1 MNRVS
6 ILFSLIIT
14 SIIAILFCLIILF
27 TKSVF
32 FENSNNLI
40 FLIFSLFFLF
50 FIIMISTN
58 ILIGKFVKS
67 KIDDLY
73 SAFNSS
79 GIPIETD
86 EVKSDSKKLVKSIQQ
101 FADDSN
107 IKIKLMEQKEN
118 FRREFIGNLA
128 HELKTPL
135 FTVQGYVYTIL
146 DGLIDSKKEIKS
158 YLKKSLK
165 GINRLEEIINDLDT
179 ITKIES
185 GSARLKITSF
195 DLNELITDVFDML
208 EPKSKKKQISLTLE
222 NSGTVNLVNGDI
234 KSIRQVLTN
243 LVDNSLKYGI
253 KGGTTEILINNIS
266 DDKVLVRVI
275 DNGKGI
281 TENHLPRVFER
292 FYRVDEN
299 RSRSEGGSG
308 LGLAIVKHIIE
319 AHNEQIYV
327 ESTEGIGSEFAFTLK
342 KSI

>member
-6 ILFSLIIT
+6 ILFSLILT

-32 FENSNNLI
+32 FENSNNLF
-40 FLIFSLFFLF
+40 FLIFSLFLLF

-67 KIDDLY
+67 KIEDLY

-86 EVKSDSKKLVKSIQQ
+86 EVKKDSKKLIKSIQQ

-185 GSARLKITSF
+185 GSASLKITSF
-195 DLNELITDVFDML
+195 DLNELIIDVFDML
-208 EPKSKKKQISLTLE
+208 ERKSKKKRISLTLE
-222 NSGTVNLVNGDI
+222 NSGTVNLVNADV
-234 KSIRQVLTN
+234 KAIRQVLIN
-243 LVDNSLKYGI
+243 LVENSLKYGI
-253 KGGTTEILINNIS
+253 IKGSTEISIKNIS
-266 DDKVLVRVI
+266 DEKILVRVI
-275 DNGKGI
+275 DNGRGI
-281 TENHLPRVFER
+281 SKNHLPRVFER

-319 AHNEQIYV
+319 AHNQQIYV
-327 ESTEGIGSEFAFTLK
+327 ESTEAIGSEFAFTLN
-342 KSI
+342 KSL

>member
-14 SIIAILFCLIILF
+14 SIIAILFCLIILL
-27 TKSVF
+27 TKVFF

-253 KGGTTEILINNIS
+253 KGGTTEILIKNIS

-281 TENHLPRVFER
+281 TENHLPRVLRDFIELMKIE
-292 FYRVDEN
+292 VD
-299 RSRSEGGSG
+299 
-308 LGLAIVKHIIE
+308 
-319 AHNEQIYV
+319 
-327 ESTEGIGSEFAFTLK
+327 LK
-342 KSI
+342 VVQA

>member
-14 SIIAILFCLIILF
+14 SIIAIIFCLIILF

-50 FIIMISTN
+50 LIIMISTN

-86 EVKSDSKKLVKSIQQ
+86 EVKSDSKKLIKSIQQ

-253 KGGTTEILINNIS
+253 KEGTTEILIKNIS
-266 DDKVLVRVI
+266 DEKLLVRVI

-281 TENHLPRVFER
+281 SENHLPRVFER

>member
-1 MNRVS
+1 
-6 ILFSLIIT
+6 
-14 SIIAILFCLIILF
+14 
-27 TKSVF
+27 
-32 FENSNNLI
+32 
-40 FLIFSLFFLF
+40 
-50 FIIMISTN
+50 MISTN

-67 KIDDLY
+67 KIEDLY
-73 SAFNSS
+73 SALNSS
-79 GIPIETD
+79 GIAIETE
-86 EVKSDSKKLVKSIQQ
+86 EVKSDSKKLIKSIQQ

-253 KGGTTEILINNIS
+253 KGGTTEILIKNIS

-319 AHNEQIYV
+319 AHNQQIYV
-327 ESTEGIGSEFAFTLK
+327 ESTQGIGSEFSFTLNR
-342 KSI
+342 SL

>member
-6 ILFSLIIT
+6 ILFSLILT

-32 FENSNNLI
+32 FENSNNLF

-67 KIDDLY
+67 KIEDLY

-86 EVKSDSKKLVKSIQQ
+86 EVKKDSKKLIKSIQQ

-146 DGLIDSKKEIKS
+146 DGLINSKKEIKS

-185 GSARLKITSF
+185 GSASLKITSF
-195 DLNELITDVFDML
+195 DLNELIIDVFDML
-208 EPKSKKKQISLTLE
+208 ERKSKKKRISLTLE
-222 NSGTVNLVNGDI
+222 NSGTVNLVNADV
-234 KSIRQVLTN
+234 KAIRQVLIN
-243 LVDNSLKYGI
+243 LVENSLKYGI
-253 KGGTTEILINNIS
+253 IKGSTEISIKNIS
-266 DDKVLVRVI
+266 DEKILVRVI
-275 DNGKGI
+275 DNGRGI
-281 TENHLPRVFER
+281 SKNHLPRVFER

-319 AHNEQIYV
+319 AHNQQIYV
-327 ESTEGIGSEFAFTLK
+327 ESTEAIGSEFAFTLN
-342 KSI
+342 KSL

>member
-6 ILFSLIIT
+6 ILFSLILT

-32 FENSNNLI
+32 FENSNNLF
-40 FLIFSLFFLF
+40 FLIFSLFLLF

-67 KIDDLY
+67 KIEDLY

-86 EVKSDSKKLVKSIQQ
+86 EVKKDSKKLIKSIQQ

-185 GSARLKITSF
+185 GSASLKITSF
-195 DLNELITDVFDML
+195 DLNELIIDVFDML
-208 EPKSKKKQISLTLE
+208 ERKSKKKRISLTLE
-222 NSGTVNLVNGDI
+222 NSGTVNLVNADV
-234 KSIRQVLTN
+234 KAIRQVLIN
-243 LVDNSLKYGI
+243 LVENSLKYGI
-253 KGGTTEILINNIS
+253 IKGSTEISIKNIS
-266 DDKVLVRVI
+266 DEKILVRVI
-275 DNGKGI
+275 DNGRGI
-281 TENHLPRVFER
+281 SENHLPRVFER

-319 AHNEQIYV
+319 AHNQQIYV
-327 ESTEGIGSEFAFTLK
+327 ESTEAIGSEFAFTLN
-342 KSI
+342 KSL

>member
-6 ILFSLIIT
+6 ILFSLILT

-32 FENSNNLI
+32 FENSNNLF
-40 FLIFSLFFLF
+40 FLIFSLFLLF

-67 KIDDLY
+67 KIEDLY

-86 EVKSDSKKLVKSIQQ
+86 EVKKDSKKLIKSIQQ

-146 DGLIDSKKEIKS
+146 DGLINSKKEIKS

-195 DLNELITDVFDML
+195 DLNELIIDVFDML

-222 NSGTVNLVNGDI
+222 NSGTVNLVKGDI

-243 LVDNSLKYGI
+243 LVENSLKYGI
-253 KGGTTEILINNIS
+253 IKGSTEISIKNIS
-266 DDKVLVRVI
+266 DEKILVRVI
-275 DNGKGI
+275 DNGRGI
-281 TENHLPRVFER
+281 SENHLPRVFER

-319 AHNEQIYV
+319 AHNQQIYV
-327 ESTEGIGSEFAFTLK
+327 ESTEAIGSEFAFTLN
-342 KSI
+342 KSL

>member
-6 ILFSLIIT
+6 ILFSLILT

-32 FENSNNLI
+32 FENSNNLF
-40 FLIFSLFFLF
+40 FLIFSLFLLF

-67 KIDDLY
+67 KIEDLY

-86 EVKSDSKKLVKSIQQ
+86 EVKKDSKKLIKSIQQ

-146 DGLIDSKKEIKS
+146 DGLINSKKEIKF

-185 GSARLKITSF
+185 GSASLKITSF
-195 DLNELITDVFDML
+195 DLNELIIDVFDML
-208 EPKSKKKQISLTLE
+208 ERKSKKKRISLTLE
-222 NSGTVNLVNGDI
+222 NSGTVNLVNADV
-234 KSIRQVLTN
+234 KAIRQVLIN
-243 LVDNSLKYGI
+243 LVENSLKYGI
-253 KGGTTEILINNIS
+253 IKGSTEISIKNIS
-266 DDKVLVRVI
+266 DEKILVRVI
-275 DNGKGI
+275 DNGRGI
-281 TENHLPRVFER
+281 SKNHLPRVFER

-319 AHNEQIYV
+319 AHNQQIYV
-327 ESTEGIGSEFAFTLK
+327 ESTEAIGSEFAFTLN
-342 KSI
+342 KSL

>member
-6 ILFSLIIT
+6 ILFSLILT

-32 FENSNNLI
+32 FENSNNLF
-40 FLIFSLFFLF
+40 FLIFSLFLLF

-67 KIDDLY
+67 KIEDLY

-86 EVKSDSKKLVKSIQQ
+86 EVKKDSKKLIKSIQQ

-146 DGLIDSKKEIKS
+146 DGLINSKKEIKS

-185 GSARLKITSF
+185 GSASLKITSF
-195 DLNELITDVFDML
+195 DLNELIIDVFDML
-208 EPKSKKKQISLTLE
+208 ERKSKKKRISLTLE
-222 NSGTVNLVNGDI
+222 NSGTVNLVNADV
-234 KSIRQVLTN
+234 KAIRQVLIN
-243 LVDNSLKYGI
+243 LVENSLKYGI
-253 KGGTTEILINNIS
+253 IKGSTEISIKNIS
-266 DDKVLVRVI
+266 DEKILVRVI
-275 DNGKGI
+275 DNGRGI
-281 TENHLPRVFER
+281 SKNHLPRVFER

-319 AHNEQIYV
+319 AHNQQIYV
-327 ESTEGIGSEFAFTLK
+327 ESTEAIGSEFAFTLN
-342 KSI
+342 KSL

>member
-1 MNRVS
+1 
-6 ILFSLIIT
+6 
-14 SIIAILFCLIILF
+14 
-27 TKSVF
+27 
-32 FENSNNLI
+32 
-40 FLIFSLFFLF
+40 
-50 FIIMISTN
+50 MISTN

-79 GIPIETD
+79 GIPIETE

-253 KGGTTEILINNIS
+253 KGGTTEISINNIS
-266 DDKVLVRVI
+266 DVKVLVRVI

-327 ESTEGIGSEFAFTLK
+327 ESTEGIGSEFAFTLNR
-342 KSI
+342 SL

>member
-1 MNRVS
+1 
-6 ILFSLIIT
+6 
-14 SIIAILFCLIILF
+14 
-27 TKSVF
+27 
-32 FENSNNLI
+32 
-40 FLIFSLFFLF
+40 
-50 FIIMISTN
+50 MISTN

-158 YLKKSLK
+158 TLKKSLK

-179 ITKIES
+179 ISKIES
-185 GSARLKITSF
+185 GSARLKIKSF
-195 DLNELITDVFDML
+195 DLNELIIDVFDML

-253 KGGTTEILINNIS
+253 KGGTTEILIKNIS

-327 ESTEGIGSEFAFTLK
+327 ESTEGIGSEFSFTLNR
-342 KSI
+342 SL

>member
-14 SIIAILFCLIILF
+14 SIIAILFCLIILL
-27 TKSVF
+27 TKSIF

-253 KGGTTEILINNIS
+253 KEGTTEILIKNIS
-266 DDKVLVRVI
+266 DEKLLVRVI

-281 TENHLPRVFER
+281 SENHLPRVFER

-299 RSRSEGGSG
+299 RSRAEGGSG
-308 LGLAIVKHIIE
+308 LGLAIVKHIIA
-319 AHNEQIYV
+319 AHNQQTYV
-327 ESTEGIGSEFAFTLK
+327 ESTEGIGSEFAFTLNR
-342 KSI
+342 SL

>member
-14 SIIAILFCLIILF
+14 SIIAILFCLIILL

-185 GSARLKITSF
+185 GSARLKIKSF
-195 DLNELITDVFDML
+195 DLNELIIDVFDML

-266 DDKVLVRVI
+266 DHKLLVRVI

-281 TENHLPRVFER
+281 TKNHLPRVFER

-327 ESTEGIGSEFAFTLK
+327 ESTEGIGSEFAFTLNR
-342 KSI
+342 SL

>member
-1 MNRVS
+1 
-6 ILFSLIIT
+6 
-14 SIIAILFCLIILF
+14 
-27 TKSVF
+27 
-32 FENSNNLI
+32 
-40 FLIFSLFFLF
+40 
-50 FIIMISTN
+50 MISTN

-165 GINRLEEIINDLDT
+165 GINRLEEIIKDLDT

-222 NSGTVNLVNGDI
+222 NSGTVNLVSGDF

-253 KGGTTEILINNIS
+253 KDGTTEISIKNI
-266 DDKVLVRVI
+266 
-275 DNGKGI
+275 
-281 TENHLPRVFER
+281 
-292 FYRVDEN
+292 
-299 RSRSEGGSG
+299 
-308 LGLAIVKHIIE
+308 
-319 AHNEQIYV
+319 
-327 ESTEGIGSEFAFTLK
+327 
-342 KSI
+342 

>member
-6 ILFSLIIT
+6 ILFSLILT

-32 FENSNNLI
+32 FENSNNLF
-40 FLIFSLFFLF
+40 FLIFSLFLLF

-67 KIDDLY
+67 KIEDLY

-86 EVKSDSKKLVKSIQQ
+86 EVKKDSKKLIKSIQQ

-146 DGLIDSKKEIKS
+146 DGLINSKKEIKS

-185 GSARLKITSF
+185 GSASLKITSF
-195 DLNELITDVFDML
+195 DLNELIIDVFDML
-208 EPKSKKKQISLTLE
+208 ERKSKKKRISLTLE
-222 NSGTVNLVNGDI
+222 NSGTVNLVNADV
-234 KSIRQVLTN
+234 KAIRQVLIN
-243 LVDNSLKYGI
+243 LVENSLKYGI
-253 KGGTTEILINNIS
+253 IKGSTEISIKNIS
-266 DDKVLVRVI
+266 DEKILVRVI
-275 DNGKGI
+275 DNGRGI
-281 TENHLPRVFER
+281 SENHLPRVFER

-319 AHNEQIYV
+319 AHNQQIYV
-327 ESTEGIGSEFAFTLK
+327 ESTEAIGSEFAFTLN
-342 KSI
+342 KSL

>member
-14 SIIAILFCLIILF
+14 SMITILFCLIILF

-73 SAFNSS
+73 SAVNSS
-79 GIPIETD
+79 GIPSETD

-158 YLKKSLK
+158 YLKKS
-165 GINRLEEIINDLDT
+165 
-179 ITKIES
+179 
-185 GSARLKITSF
+185 
-195 DLNELITDVFDML
+195 
-208 EPKSKKKQISLTLE
+208 
-222 NSGTVNLVNGDI
+222 
-234 KSIRQVLTN
+234 
-243 LVDNSLKYGI
+243 
-253 KGGTTEILINNIS
+253 
-266 DDKVLVRVI
+266 
-275 DNGKGI
+275 
-281 TENHLPRVFER
+281 
-292 FYRVDEN
+292 
-299 RSRSEGGSG
+299 
-308 LGLAIVKHIIE
+308 
-319 AHNEQIYV
+319 
-327 ESTEGIGSEFAFTLK
+327 
-342 KSI
+342 

>member
-14 SIIAILFCLIILF
+14 SIIAILFCLIILL

-32 FENSNNLI
+32 FENSKNLI

-179 ITKIES
+179 ISKIES
-185 GSARLKITSF
+185 GSARLKITTF

-253 KGGTTEILINNIS
+253 KEGTTEILIKNIS
-266 DDKVLVRVI
+266 DEKLLVRVI

-281 TENHLPRVFER
+281 SENHLPRVFER

-327 ESTEGIGSEFAFTLK
+327 ESTEGIGSEFSFTLNR
-342 KSI
+342 SL